1 MERTG
6 DTARGL
12 IVGGAVGAL
21 TGGLSAL
28 LAARPALAAP
38 ENEKLEYLIQL
49 GEANLQLTQAV
60 AAALSVQ
67 LEALN
72 TTMKSLLEITGLD
85 FAFDPM
91 RYVAWKLRSGEA
103 YADRGSY
110 YQLLGP
116 GATFTGT
123 FIMPEGYVW
132 VGIREGVTVSQN
144 GVIELT
150 RTVDGAALPWMYV
163 PRLVTGEFNW
173 AETLPFGFVIRQVS
187 VVTYTNHDLVN
198 QWLVGGY
205 FGIYLRK
212 DVWERDSKV
221 MDLAAAKYT
230 QPPEVL

>member
-1 MERTG
+1 MERRGGTG
-6 DTARGL
+6 TG
-12 IVGGAVGAL
+12 IIIGGAAGTLLGAV
-21 TGGLSAL
+21 TAL
-28 LAARPALAAP
+28 LAAKPALAAP
-38 ENEKLEYLIQL
+38 EDEKLNYLIQL
-49 GEANLQLTQAV
+49 GETQTGIV
-60 AAALSVQ
+60 AALSQ
-67 LEALN
+67 QFQGLIDTL
-72 TTMKSLLEITGLD
+72 KSIQEINGLD

-110 YQLLGP
+110 YQLLAP
-116 GATFTGT
+116 AESFIGT
-123 FIMPEGYVW
+123 FIMPDGYVW

-144 GVIELT
+144 GVIELI
-150 RTVDGAALPWMYV
+150 RTIDGAALPWMYV

-187 VVTYTNHDLVN
+187 VVTYTNHDIAN

-221 MDLAAAKYT
+221 MDLAAAKYSH
-230 QPPEVL
+230 PPEVL